1 MWPVDST
8 SSAVAGRRSSALV
21 EPAHFTFP
29 EYTKTLGDEVVD
41 LADMIG
47 FPADPEQALVLDAMF
62 GVDRFGERTAF
73 EVAVIGAR
81 QNIKTGLFKIAS
93 LGEVF
98 IVEVPL
104 LVWSAHEFNTSQ
116 EAFRDLTEL
125 IESSPDL
132 DREVKQIQRG
142 NGDEAIELLNG
153 SRIKFKARTK
163 SGGRGLSGRRV
174 VLDEAFALQPSHMGA
189 LLPVL
194 SAQQEPQ
201 VWYGS
206 SAGLADSDVLRGIRD
221 RGRKGSPS
229 MVYAEWC
236 APKGG
241 CQSPSC
247 EHLVGSDGCALDD
260 EANWQSANP
269 QMGRRIRVETIRNE
283 RLALPPEE
291 FARERLGWWDE
302 PGLIE
307 HIFGAEKWARCAI
320 PPQETPPAD
329 GIAIGIAVSFDRAW
343 ASISAAT
350 PLPGRELVGLL
361 DRRRGT
367 DWLVAEVKRLQDKLR
382 CRVAIDSRGPAADLI
397 EPLRSA
403 GVSLRLLSTS
413 EVLDATAAFYDKV
426 QTSVIA
432 HMTHP
437 DLEDAV
443 QGAQRRPVSDR
454 WAIGRRTSSA
464 DVSPLEGAILADHL
478 LQFAY
483 DPLQSVW

>member
-1 MWPVDST
+1 MDST
-8 SSAVAGRRSSALV
+8 NSVVAGRRSSDALV

-206 SAGLADSDVLRGIRD
+206 SAGLADSEVLRGIRD

-229 MVYAEWC
+229 MVYVEWC

-241 CQSPSC
+241 CVTANC
-247 EHLVGSDGCALDD
+247 IHAVGTEGCALDD
-260 EANWQSANP
+260 EANWQLANP

-302 PGLIE
+302 PGALE
-307 HIFGAEKWARCAI
+307 HIFGSAEKWARCAI
-320 PPQETPPAD
+320 PPQDEPPTA
-329 GIAIGIAVSFDRAW
+329 GIALGVAVSIDRAW
-343 ASISAAT
+343 SSISAAV
-350 PLPGRELVGLL
+350 PLPGRDLVGLL

-367 DWLVAEVKRLQDKLR
+367 DWLVGETKRLQDKLR
-382 CRVAIDSRGPAADLI
+382 CPVGIDSRGPAADLI
-397 EPLRSA
+397 EPMRTA
-403 GVSLRLLSTS
+403 GVNLRTLTTAD
-413 EVLDATAAFYDKV
+413 VLDASATFYDKV
-426 QTSVIA
+426 QTMGIA

-443 QGAQRRPVSDR
+443 RGAQRRPVSDR
-454 WAIGRRTSSA
+454 WAVGRRGSA
-464 DVSPLEGAILADHL
+464 NDVSPLEGAIIADYL
-478 LQFAY
+478 IGFAY
-483 DPLQSVW
+483 DPLNSFW